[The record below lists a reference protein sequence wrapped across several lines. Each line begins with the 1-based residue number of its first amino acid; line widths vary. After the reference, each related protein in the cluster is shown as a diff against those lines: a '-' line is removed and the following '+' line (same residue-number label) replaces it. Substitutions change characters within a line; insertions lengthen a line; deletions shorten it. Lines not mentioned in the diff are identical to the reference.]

1 MMNVLGILCKTRF
14 LPVHLHSEYGL
25 YCNRL
30 DCNLCGFEDI
40 VPPDETVFIHPIL
53 AFIIKCHPLLV
64 IEYDLSSPF
73 CLIVMDL

>member
-1 MMNVLGILCKTRF
+1 MMNVYGILCKTRF
-14 LPVHLHSEYGL
+14 LPVDLYLEYGF
-25 YCNRL
+25 CCDEL
-30 DCNLCGFEDI
+30 DCDLCGFEDI

-53 AFIIKCHPLLV
+53 AFIIKCHPLFV